1 MRLGAFLLRRLAASV
16 PLLLGV
22 TFLSFLLMVY
32 FGPDMSLVLAGK
44 NPTPEEIAALR
55 KALGYDQA
63 LLVRY
68 GNYLTDL
75 VRFDL
80 GTSIHGEP
88 VAAILARTVPVSIA
102 LVLPGFLLGNLV
114 GLGAALTAARYRGR
128 WPDRVLMG
136 AAVAAMSVSFLIAVI
151 FAQLIFSARA
161 GLNLFP
167 VQGWIVDDFADY
179 LYYVTVPTI
188 VLVFVTVGYNARF
201 YRAVLV
207 EELSRDY
214 VRTARAYGAT
224 PARIITREAL
234 YNCAI
239 PIITRLVFSI
249 PLVLVSGSLVLEQY
263 FGIPGIGEATHDA
276 IHSADQPVLNAVV
289 ALTAIAF
296 VLVQALAD
304 GLYAAVDPRVS
315 IR

>member
-1 MRLGAFLLRRLAASV
+1 MRLAAFLLRRLAASI

-44 NPTPEEIAALR
+44 NPSTEEIESLR
-55 KALGYDQA
+55 RALGYDQP

-68 GNYLTDL
+68 GSYLADL
-75 VRFDL
+75 IRFDL
-80 GTSIHGEP
+80 GNSIHGEP
-88 VAAILARTVPVSIA
+88 VAAILARTVPVSMA

-114 GLGAALTAARYRGR
+114 GLGAALVAARYRGR
-128 WPDRVLMG
+128 WPDRALMA
-136 AAVAAMSVSFLIAVI
+136 AAVGAMSISFLIVVI
-151 FAQLIFSARA
+151 FAQLLLSSRA

-167 VQGWIVDDFADY
+167 VQGWIVDDLGDY
-179 LYYVTVPTI
+179 FYYATVPTL

-224 PARIITREAL
+224 PARVLTGETLR
-234 YNCAI
+234 NCAI
-239 PIITRLVFSI
+239 PIVTRVVFSI
-249 PLVLVSGSLVLEQY
+249 PLVVISGSLVLEQY

-276 IHSADQPVLNAVV
+276 IHSGDQPVLNAVV
-289 ALTAIAF
+289 ALTAVAF
-296 VLVQALAD
+296 VLVQSLAD
-304 GLYAAVDPRVS
+304 LLYAAFDPRVA